1 MDHKKIISWMYLVGL
16 ALMIASIPLSK
27 FMMSVMEFTLAGT
40 VIIDH
45 LNRERG
51 FGFFKSSF
59 LKVVLL
65 FLPMGLFLIGESL
78 YNIFRSFFRRDNL
91 PAVIFLSLFLL
102 HIIGLLHTTDL
113 AYAFKDLRVK
123 IPVFILPVIIS
134 VSPSLD
140 YKKFR
145 FLLLIFAMA
154 VVAGTLITAQVLL
167 TQPITDTRNIS
178 IFISHIRFSLL
189 IVYAIFIFLYFA
201 IREKEFKLSWRA
213 VLLLLA
219 AWLIVYLFLSAS
231 MTGLVILPAT
241 LLIYAIIRFFRS
253 SGKLLKI
260 IVPSGILLIM
270 IALTIFI
277 SGIVKEVYK
286 VHPVDFKNLDEKT
299 IRGNLYWNDTT
310 IQDVENGYYVWIYI
324 ATIEMREAWNKRSM
338 MDFDGKD
345 EKEQTLR
352 FTLMRY
358 LTSRGYRKDA
368 ESINKLSDDE
378 IRLVEKG
385 VASIIYH
392 EHSNIYVRLYK
403 MIWGFKQYQYTKDP
417 SGMSALQRLEYWK
430 ASIWILKDHWLAGV
444 GTGDLNLSF
453 EKQYKEMNTPL
464 PESFRWRSHNQFLAI
479 FIGFGIFGL
488 AWFIFSILYPPIK
501 LKMFNDYFYLIFFLI
516 ITLSMLTED
525 TIETQTGV
533 TIYSF
538 FTSLLLF
545 GRNWKSK
552 I

>member
-1 MDHKKIISWMYLVGL
+1 
-16 ALMIASIPLSK
+16 
-27 FMMSVMEFTLAGT
+27 
-40 VIIDH
+40 
-45 LNRERG
+45 
-51 FGFFKSSF
+51 
-59 LKVVLL
+59 
-65 FLPMGLFLIGESL
+65 
-78 YNIFRSFFRRDNL
+78 
-91 PAVIFLSLFLL
+91 
-102 HIIGLLHTTDL
+102 
-113 AYAFKDLRVK
+113 
-123 IPVFILPVIIS
+123 
-134 VSPSLD
+134 
-140 YKKFR
+140 
-145 FLLLIFAMA
+145 
-154 VVAGTLITAQVLL
+154 
-167 TQPITDTRNIS
+167 
-178 IFISHIRFSLL
+178 
-189 IVYAIFIFLYFA
+189 
-201 IREKEFKLSWRA
+201 
-213 VLLLLA
+213 
-219 AWLIVYLFLSAS
+219 
-231 MTGLVILPAT
+231 
-241 LLIYAIIRFFRS
+241 
-253 SGKLLKI
+253 
-260 IVPSGILLIM
+260 
-270 IALTIFI
+270 
-277 SGIVKEVYK
+277 
-286 VHPVDFKNLDEKT
+286 
-299 IRGNLYWNDTT
+299 
-310 IQDVENGYYVWIYI
+310 
-324 ATIEMREAWNKRSM
+324 
-338 MDFDGKD
+338 
-345 EKEQTLR
+345 
-352 FTLMRY
+352 MRY